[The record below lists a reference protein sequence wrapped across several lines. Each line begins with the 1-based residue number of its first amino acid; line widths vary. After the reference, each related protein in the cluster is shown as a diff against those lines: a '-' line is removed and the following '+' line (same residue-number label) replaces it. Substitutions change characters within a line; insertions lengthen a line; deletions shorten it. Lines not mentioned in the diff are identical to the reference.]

1 MPNEAACFPVTQN
14 PAGWPLGGAFA
25 WATTG
30 YRSPSAR
37 YAPVWRRFILKL
49 KRK

>member
-1 MPNEAACFPVTQN
+1 MP
-14 PAGWPLGGAFA
+14 GWSTLFVGDSDPNGWALGGAFP

>member
-1 MPNEAACFPVTQN
+1 MPGWINLFSGHSN

-37 YAPVWRRFILKL
+37 YAPRSFVSF
-49 KRK
+49 

>member
-1 MPNEAACFPVTQN
+1 MPGWINLFSGHSN
-14 PAGWPLGGAFA
+14 PAGWPLASAFSL
-25 WATTG
+25 ATTG

>member
-1 MPNEAACFPVTQN
+1 MPGWINLFSGHSN

-37 YAPVWRRFILKL
+37 YAPHSFASSNKEVHI
-49 KRK
+49 

>member
-1 MPNEAACFPVTQN
+1 MLGWVNLFSGHSN

-37 YAPVWRRFILKL
+37 YAPV
-49 KRK
+49 